1 MLYLSNFKL
10 SSTISGN
17 PNIYP
22 DHVFRHMAGEVL
34 LFDRITV
41 LYGSNGSGK
50 STLLNLIANKLGIAG
65 AERMTS
71 YGHNAYAQR
80 FIEESSYQLGH
91 DDQGVPYISF
101 PTGAGTSSQRICCMK
116 SRKYSRKACFAKGCC
131 MSSSFRERAR
141 PR

>member
-1 MLYLSNFKL
+1 MQYLSNFQL
-10 SSTISGN
+10 SPYISSN

-71 YGHNAYAQR
+71 YGHNVYAR
-80 FIEESSYQLGH
+80 GLSRRATINSGMMNRS
-91 DDQGVPYISF
+91 VPYISF
-101 PTGAGTSSQRICCMK
+101 PKGAGTSSQRICCMK
-116 SRKYSRKACFAKGCC
+116 SRKYSRKACFARG
-131 MSSSFRERAR
+131 
-141 PR
+141 